1 MTPPEVNRV
10 NSPGSRKKHPLE
22 LQTQK
27 SDSFG
32 SGGKPLI
39 ATPPPTGDGLKTP
52 HLDVP
57 PVGASRHSG
66 FRDVLRLAV

>member
-1 MTPPEVNRV
+1 M
-10 NSPGSRKKHPLE
+10 
-22 LQTQK
+22 
-27 SDSFG
+27 
-32 SGGKPLI
+32 I